1 MASLTDTIE
10 ILIRAQDQTGAAFS
24 AVGSGISSIAD
35 GVQGITGPMAD
46 LAKNIVIAE
55 AAIGTLAIAI
65 GTLAVKEAV
74 QFEDSL
80 YSVQKQLGDSGVSI
94 EQARKDIEALGLTY
108 GTNANEVA
116 GAVAGFLAAGHDYE
130 TASQLVVTATQLM
143 IAGQLDAQ
151 TATDAIN
158 KSLAGFR
165 VPAEDAA
172 SSATKVGDVLNKI
185 GDISSGKFEEIVR
198 GFTDISPT
206 AKDAGLTMEQT
217 AAYTAVLVDVF
228 GSGSEAATSLK
239 SGLLSLLTPSKEAEE
254 TLKKLGVSTTDSN
267 GTLKSANTILEE
279 LAGKW
284 GGLTDAQKLQTA
296 AIVFGKE
303 QAGAMNTL
311 LGDWGKGQDYVA
323 QMLDKTTGAVGSM
336 AREVEGKLNLI
347 STQVDV
353 TAESWRQFMTE
364 LGTEII
370 SDGSLSGLIQSVGK
384 VGLAFKEVVSSGGFD
399 ELIDWVQA
407 NFADLDSVL
416 QKVAENLPAAFE
428 GIDWSGAIEAL
439 DGLKDAALGAV
450 SDLFGD
456 VDITTVDGLR
466 NAIQF
471 LVDSFESLTRVT
483 TGVVEGLRPF
493 VQGLRDIIDEV
504 NNSDEGTKRWAG
516 EVLGLATGINTLLPL
531 VSGLGTGLNGV
542 GLGLQAIAAV
552 QAIALFSSLM
562 AGAGG
567 FLTAITALAAPLAAG
582 AAALGT
588 WTWAVKENINAYDD
602 YKARTQAA
610 SDAQQHMVE
619 TTARTTEGLAALNQR
634 LGTSYASMDQFNDAA
649 NSGAIVW
656 DTTRN
661 QWVKAGEA
669 LSTFG
674 DEAKG
679 AKADLLTVDDVIK
692 GLPDSLKALA
702 GGASSAKE
710 SFTDFAAG
718 AELAKT
724 FLTQLK
730 DMDGN
735 VLDLTSGAMKELAA
749 DLEMFGLKSKIS
761 KEDAGYLFTVIED
774 GAGNITYLS
783 EKLKGVNSEM
793 EENAKK
799 AEEATRASA
808 EYLTK
813 MEEIASNERIKTI
826 EATVQLKTAQFEA
839 DATRVAAAFSSIG
852 TTVSSTGDVL
862 GTLFQSLTDANTW
875 YEKSKIAEQIDLE
888 NSRREDALELQE
900 KLVEA
905 EIKRIEA
912 QTERLT
918 KDDAMIKI
926 DATGLEP
933 EIEAFM
939 WKILGKIQT
948 RANAS
953 MQDYLLGIEAA
964 T

>member
-46 LAKNIVIAE
+46 LAKNIVLAE

-94 EQARKDIEALGLTY
+94 EQARKDIEAFGLAY

-116 GAVAGFLAAGHDYE
+116 GAVADFLAAGYDYE
-130 TASQLVVTATQLM
+130 TAAKLVETSTQLM

-151 TATDAIN
+151 TSTDAIN
-158 KSLAGFR
+158 RSLAGFR
-165 VPAEDAA
+165 VPADDAA
-172 SSATKVGDVLNKI
+172 ESATKVGDILNKI
-185 GDISSGKFEEIVR
+185 GDISSGSFEEIVQ
-198 GFTDISPT
+198 GFSRISPT
-206 AKDAGLTMEQT
+206 AKDAGLTMEET
-217 AAYTAVLVDVF
+217 AAAVAVLVDIF
-228 GSGSEAATSLK
+228 GSGEIAATALK
-239 SGLLSLLTPSKEAEE
+239 SGLLSLLTPSNEAEE
-254 TLKKLGVSTTDSN
+254 TLKKLGVSITDAS
-267 GTLKSANTILEE
+267 GELRSSKDIITD

-284 GGLTDAQKLQTA
+284 DTLTDAQKQQTA
-296 AIVFGKE
+296 AIIFGKD
-303 QAGAMNTL
+303 QAGAMSAL
-311 LGDWGKGQDYVA
+311 LGDWGKQQDYVT
-323 QMLDKTTGAVGSM
+323 QMLDATTGAVGSM
-336 AREVEGKLNLI
+336 AREVEGKLSLI

-353 TAESWRQFMTE
+353 TAESWRQFITE

-370 SDGSLSGLIQSVGK
+370 SDGSLSSLIQSVGK

-416 QKVAENLPAAFE
+416 QKVAENLPAAFD
-428 GIDWSGAIEAL
+428 GIDWSGAIDSL
-439 DGLKDAALGAV
+439 DELKAVALGAF
-450 SDLFGD
+450 SDLFGNID
-456 VDITTVDGLR
+456 LTTVDGLR
-466 NAIQF
+466 TGIQF
-471 LVDSFESLTRVT
+471 LVDSFETLTRVT

-516 EVLGLATGINTLLPL
+516 EVLGLATGLDTLLPL
-531 VSGLGTGLNGV
+531 VSGLGKGLDGV

-552 QAIALFSSLM
+552 QAIALFTSLGTS
-562 AGAGG
+562 AGTFGA
-567 FLTAITALAAPLAAG
+567 AVALLAKPLAAG

-588 WTWAVKENINAYDD
+588 WTWAVKENVDAYND
-602 YKARTQAA
+602 YKANTQAV

-619 TTARTTEGLAALNQR
+619 TTARTTEGLAALNAR
-634 LGTSYASMDQFNDAA
+634 LGTSYDSISEFNKAA
-649 NSGAIVW
+649 DSGAIVW

-669 LSTFG
+669 LTTFG

-718 AELAKT
+718 AELAKI

-735 VLDLTSGAMKELAA
+735 VFDLTSGAMKELAA
-749 DLEMFGLKSKIS
+749 DLEMFGLKSKTS

-793 EENAKK
+793 DENAKK
-799 AEEATRASA
+799 AEEATKASA

-813 MEEIASNERIKTI
+813 MEEIASNERIKNI
-826 EATVQLKTAQFEA
+826 EAVVSLKTTQLETDAERVKSTFESIDTTVQ
-839 DATRVAAAFSSIG
+839 
-852 TTVSSTGDVL
+852 STGDLL
-862 GTLFQSLTDANTW
+862 GDLFGNLLDAETW
-875 YEKSKIAEQIDLE
+875 SQKWNIEQQIDKE
-888 NSRREDALELQE
+888 NERREKALELQK
-900 KLVEA
+900 KLAEV

-912 QTERLT
+912 QVQRLN
-918 KDDAMIKI
+918 KGDSMIKI
-926 DATGLEP
+926 QADGLEP